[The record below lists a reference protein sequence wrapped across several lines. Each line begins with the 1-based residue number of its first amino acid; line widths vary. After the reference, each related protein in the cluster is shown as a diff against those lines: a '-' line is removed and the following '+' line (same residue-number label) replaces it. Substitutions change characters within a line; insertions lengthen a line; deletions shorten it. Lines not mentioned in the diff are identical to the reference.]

1 MSDAV
6 VILVTTPTIDEARKI
21 GNALVEEKLIAC
33 ANIIP
38 QVESIFY
45 WQDKVC
51 NEKEALMVIKTKKKL
66 IEKIIKRVKA
76 LHSYTVPEVIALPII
91 EGSKDYIKW
100 VKEVTKGH

>member
-91 EGSKDYIKW
+91 KGSKDYIKW

>member
-51 NEKEALMVIKTKKKL
+51 NEKEALMVIKTRKKL

-76 LHSYTVPEVIALPII
+76 LHSYSVPEVIALPII

>member
-1 MSDAV
+1 MSETV
-6 VILVTTPTIDEARKI
+6 VIFVTTSSIDEARKI
-21 GNALVEEKLIAC
+21 GNTLVEEKLIAC
-33 ANIIP
+33 ANIIS

-51 NEKEALMVIKTKKKL
+51 NEKEALMIIKTQKKL
-66 IEKIIKRVKA
+66 IDKIIKRVKS

>member
-1 MSDAV
+1 MSDTV
-6 VILVTTPTIDEARKI
+6 VILVTAPSIDEARKI
-21 GNALVEEKLIAC
+21 GNALVEERLIAC

-51 NEKEALMVIKTKKKL
+51 NEKEALMVIKTRKKL

-91 EGSKDYIKW
+91 KGSKDYIKW
-100 VKEVTKGH
+100 LKEVTKGH

>member
-1 MSDAV
+1 MSDTV
-6 VILVTTPTIDEARKI
+6 VIFVTTSSIDEARKI
-21 GNALVEEKLIAC
+21 GNTLVEEKLIAC
-33 ANIIP
+33 ANIIS

-51 NEKEALMVIKTKKKL
+51 NEKEALMIIKTQKKL
-66 IEKIIKRVKA
+66 IDKIIKRVKS

>member
-51 NEKEALMVIKTKKKL
+51 NEKEALMVIKTRKKL

-91 EGSKDYIKW
+91 KGSKDYIKW

>member
-1 MSDAV
+1 MSDTV
-6 VILVTTPTIDEARKI
+6 VILVTAPSIDEARKI
-21 GNALVEEKLIAC
+21 GNALVEERLIAC

-51 NEKEALMVIKTKKKL
+51 NEKEALMVIKTRKKL

-91 EGSKDYIKW
+91 KGSKDYIKW

>member
-51 NEKEALMVIKTKKKL
+51 NEKEALMVIKTRKKL

-76 LHSYTVPEVIALPII
+76 LHSYSVPEVIALPII
-91 EGSKDYIKW
+91 KGSKDYIKW

>member
-1 MSDAV
+1 MSDTV
-6 VILVTTPTIDEARKI
+6 VILVTTPSIDEARKI

-51 NEKEALMVIKTKKKL
+51 NEKEALMVIKTRKKL

-91 EGSKDYIKW
+91 KGSKDYIKW

>member
-1 MSDAV
+1 LSDAV

-91 EGSKDYIKW
+91 KGSKDYIKW

>member
-1 MSDAV
+1 MSDIV
-6 VILVTTPTIDEARKI
+6 VILVTTPSIDEARKI

-51 NEKEALMVIKTKKKL
+51 NEKEVLMIIKTRKKL
-66 IEKIIKRVKA
+66 IDKIIKRVKS
-76 LHSYTVPEVIALPII
+76 LHSYTVPEVVALPII
-91 EGSKDYIKW
+91 KGSKDYIKW

>member
-1 MSDAV
+1 M
-6 VILVTTPTIDEARKI
+6 LVTAPTIDEARKI
-21 GNALVEEKLIAC
+21 GNTLVEEKLIAC

-51 NEKEALMVIKTKKKL
+51 NEKEALMIIKTRKKL
-66 IEKIIKRVKA
+66 IDKIIKRVKS

-91 EGSKDYIKW
+91 KGSKDYIKW